1 MGVTPFSACQISL
14 GQYMV
19 AMMSTRRLLE
29 QQEIH
34 QHKTG
39 KHVAHNRDCQQSK
52 TSDKRLHLSFRQN
65 TRNPITWSERFPAVV
80 WSDVTVFSL
89 NTIKVPETGADQP

>member
-14 GQYMV
+14 GLHMV

-52 TSDKRLHLSFRQN
+52 TSDKRPDFIHVLDK
-65 TRNPITWSERFPAVV
+65 I
-80 WSDVTVFSL
+80 
-89 NTIKVPETGADQP
+89 PETPPHEARGFQQ